1 MINGFEKETASLNE
15 YERNT
20 LLPIIASW
28 LIETNSSEP
37 IVNRV
42 ATQWLRDRGY
52 ECTEARFRKVVS
64 TIRLENIVS
73 NVIATSKGYYV
84 SDDAGEIA
92 EYITSLRER
101 AGSINAIADAL
112 TKQGKAVEARLF

>member
-28 LIETNSSEP
+28 LRKTSISRP

-92 EYITSLRER
+92 DYITSLRER

>member
-28 LIETNSSEP
+28 LRKTSISRP

-112 TKQGKAVEARLF
+112 TKQGKSVEARLF